1 MWRRKRSSWE
11 RIWRTIL
18 LERSEEMRERGRK
31 RSCGRGGAMCAKAWA
46 KRVGKCLGEVESYY
60 AAEVEGEVN

>member
-1 MWRRKRSSWE
+1 
-11 RIWRTIL
+11 
-18 LERSEEMRERGRK
+18 
-31 RSCGRGGAMCAKAWA
+31 MCAKAWA